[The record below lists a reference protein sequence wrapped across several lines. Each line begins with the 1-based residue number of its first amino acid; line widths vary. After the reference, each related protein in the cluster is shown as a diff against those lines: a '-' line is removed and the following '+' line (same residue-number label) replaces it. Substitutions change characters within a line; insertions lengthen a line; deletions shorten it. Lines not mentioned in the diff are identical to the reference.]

1 MGSRQD
7 RDYEDIQVTFGI
19 KKDKF
24 LVELELFPPNQTGG
38 KETLSSNF
46 FLLFD
51 KDRLWLFYEI
61 LRHIINWQIAGI

>member
-61 LRHIINWQIAGI
+61 LRHIIN